1 MNELFAIAGSTWR
14 NVLRLKVVYF
24 LVFCVWVLV
33 ACALNYD
40 VLSLGLEKELLIDAS
55 LMLNTVT
62 AVLIVLGW
70 AGGKWLTPWMSVFS
84 LLAYIPLIWSI
95 VRRYY
100 GRGVEPDDLYQLGC
114 LGFIK
119 AIKGFDFA
127 FGTQFSTYAVPKIA
141 GEIRR
146 FLRDDGA
153 IKVSRSMREQAA
165 TIFAARE
172 KLKNTLGREPALSEL
187 SEETGF
193 NAEEIAQCELAVAA
207 PDSLQRETGDGLTLE
222 GMLGGESPEDGLIER
237 IALREAIDELP
248 EREKMTILL
257 RFFKGLT
264 QEQAAR
270 LLGVSQVQV
279 SRLERRALE
288 KLRASL
294 SDGL

>member
-1 MNELFAIAGSTWR
+1 M
-14 NVLRLKVVYF
+14 
-24 LVFCVWVLV
+24 
-33 ACALNYD
+33 
-40 VLSLGLEKELLIDAS
+40 
-55 LMLNTVT
+55 
-62 AVLIVLGW
+62 
-70 AGGKWLTPWMSVFS
+70 
-84 LLAYIPLIWSI
+84 
-95 VRRYY
+95 
-100 GRGVEPDDLYQLGC
+100 EPDDLYQLGC

-153 IKVSRSMREQAA
+153 IKVSRSM
-165 TIFAARE
+165 
-172 KLKNTLGREPALSEL
+172 L

>member
-1 MNELFAIAGSTWR
+1 MNAAP
-14 NVLRLKVVYF
+14 
-24 LVFCVWVLV
+24 
-33 ACALNYD
+33 
-40 VLSLGLEKELLIDAS
+40 ELLEAAAQGDEQACEQ
-55 LMLNTVT
+55 MLRENS
-62 AVLIVLGW
+62 G
-70 AGGKWLTPWMSVFS
+70 
-84 LLAYIPLIWSI
+84 LIWSI

-193 NAEEIAQCELAVAA
+193 NAEEIAQCELAVTA

-222 GMLGGESPEDGLIER
+222 GMLGGESPEFFPVEVNRADYEALLRVPGIGVVSAKR
-237 IALREAIDELP
+237 ILVARRSGALRAEDL
-248 EREKMTILL
+248 K
-257 RFFKGLT
+257 K
-264 QEQAAR
+264 
-270 LLGVSQVQV
+270 LGVVMKRAQYFLTCGGRYASPLKLSQEGILQNLMAV
-279 SRLERRALE
+279 ERRALPQAE
-288 KLRASL
+288 AQQLSL
-294 SDGL
+294 FDQVG